1 MQHLKNYLLGYFKEY
16 SSRTDKEKKAQ
27 DKVREVGMELPS
39 PLGTHLSQYF
49 HQREALISLHLWKK
63 VLQNNGIHF

>member
-39 PLGTHLSQYF
+39 PLGTHLSQWT
-49 HQREALISLHLWKK
+49 HQP
-63 VLQNNGIHF
+63 